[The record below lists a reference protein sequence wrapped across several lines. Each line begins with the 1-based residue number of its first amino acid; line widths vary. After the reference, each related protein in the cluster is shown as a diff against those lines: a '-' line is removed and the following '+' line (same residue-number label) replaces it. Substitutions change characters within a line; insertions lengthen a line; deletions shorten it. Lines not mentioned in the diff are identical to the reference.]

1 MGPKKAARP
10 TRARPTAHEAFID
23 DAADDGL
30 DQLPLSDEEGQAQSK
45 KDALKIIARD
55 GQLGFSHQKRG
66 FDPRTN
72 FTLEIIG
79 DIFSVKYQLKGKRF
93 TSFFIRTKFI
103 RTASLKLRTC

>member
-1 MGPKKAARP
+1 MAPKKSARP

-23 DAADDGL
+23 EAADDAIE
-30 DQLPLSDEEGQAQSK
+30 QLPLSDEEGQPQNK

-79 DIFSVKYQLKGKRF
+79 DIFSVERLDKIIEHKEKIQQRP
-93 TSFFIRTKFI
+93 SN
-103 RTASLKLRTC
+103 KL